1 MLALFMFVGIA
12 LVLRWG
18 RKRGM
23 FNNVSGGSR
32 KFRTSGLLGVS
43 DGEGVTH
50 TVPQFELQD
59 TTAPRDM
66 YRAPD
71 ATVVQFV

>member
-18 RKRGM
+18 RKRGL
-23 FNNVSGGSR
+23 FNSSGQKYR
-32 KFRTSGLLGVS
+32 RSGLLGAG
-43 DGEGVTH
+43 DNEGVT
-50 TVPQFELQD
+50 TVQFELQD
-59 TTAPRDM
+59 TAPRDV

-71 ATVVQFV
+71 AAVMQFV